1 MAADSNDA
9 KCDIDAE
16 PIFGTDPINKTDVKQ
31 LSIDSEQSSIDSEQ
45 LSIDSKQS
53 TERISMRKLFK
64 TGSAFLFCPGEFIL
78 RKTYFVSA
86 RAYGAGRDSYVKICY
101 QLSSC
106 SDTEEEVIPGSYHYD
121 AEAILADI
129 YYQLNS

>member
-9 KCDIDAE
+9 KCDIDVE
-16 PIFGTDPINKTDVKQ
+16 PIFGTDPIDKTDVT
-31 LSIDSEQSSIDSEQ
+31 QSSIDPE
-45 LSIDSKQS
+45 QS
-53 TERISMRKLFK
+53 TEKISMRKLFK